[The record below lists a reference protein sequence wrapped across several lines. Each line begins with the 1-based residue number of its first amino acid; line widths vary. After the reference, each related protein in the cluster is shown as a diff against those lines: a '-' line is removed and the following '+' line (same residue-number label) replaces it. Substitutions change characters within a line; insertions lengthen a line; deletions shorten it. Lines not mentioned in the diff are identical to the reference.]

1 MTQSIIVTHELTA
14 EVMGSGSLPVY
25 ATPAVVALIEHTACQ
40 CISNLQ
46 AGETTVGTHID
57 VHHLKAS
64 AVGET
69 VTCTATLVAQEGRK
83 YSFTAEVMNAQG
95 ETIATATHERFMVD
109 AERFM
114 EKVATP
120 QTT

>member
-14 EVMGSGSLPVY
+14 EVIGSGSLLVY
-25 ATPAVVALIEHTACQ
+25 ATPAVVALIENTACQ
-40 CISNLQ
+40 CITNLH

-64 AVGET
+64 AVGEK

-83 YSFTAEVMNAQG
+83 YSFTAEVVNATG
-95 ETIATATHERFMVD
+95 ETIARATHERFLVN